1 MAKITMSLLR
11 NEFKSWGLLDQ
22 SLTAAKGKSIPFG
35 KYMSDKYKFAV
46 KDLEDD
52 YIKESIALIKQR
64 LTYNLLRVAA

>member
-1 MAKITMSLLR
+1 MSLLR

-46 KDLEDD
+46 KDLEDEID
-52 YIKESIALIKQR
+52 SNKAMLIILKNHVQEIK
-64 LTYNLLRVAA
+64 

>member
-46 KDLEDD
+46 KDLEDEID
-52 YIKESIALIKQR
+52 SNKAMLIILKNHVQEIK
-64 LTYNLLRVAA
+64 